1 MHLSL
6 ERKTEIAIALMLVLL
21 LGIGFVAYRSSTE
34 FIASSTQVVHRREV
48 RGSLQRILSL
58 VEEIETG
65 QRGYI
70 ITGESS
76 FLEPYQRPQ
85 TRFRNGW
92 PTSKLSPPTA

>member
-21 LGIGFVAYRSSTE
+21 LGIGLVAYRSSTD
-34 FIASSTQVVHRREV
+34 FIASSTQVVHSREV

-70 ITGESS
+70 ITGENS
-76 FLEPYQRPQ
+76 FLEPYQRA
-85 TRFRNGW
+85 TDK
-92 PTSKLSPPTA
+92 T